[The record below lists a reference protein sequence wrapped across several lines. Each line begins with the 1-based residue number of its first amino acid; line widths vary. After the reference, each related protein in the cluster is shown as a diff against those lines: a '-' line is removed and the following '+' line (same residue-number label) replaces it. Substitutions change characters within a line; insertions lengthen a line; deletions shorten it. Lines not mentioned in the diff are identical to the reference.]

1 MQRYSALNSSIGL
14 KGELA
19 PEKPAIVEFNP
30 PPAISSNGK
39 PEPASSKWMRTPPF
53 SKTLIAVPP
62 CPAACA
68 NTRGAA
74 AIAVA
79 AAPVVSMVR
88 LIGSI
93 IGVLLDQMSWPVR
106 AARTS
111 DFCGAILT
119 TRALPFQPS
128 GEFRLRLLQQ
138 EACALRV
145 GPQQQQPEQSRYD
158 QDHGV
163 DGEAGEITLHRRR
176 GVLDH
181 LAHHEWR

>member
-14 KGELA
+14 KGELL
-19 PEKPAIVEFNP
+19 PEKPEIVEFNP
-30 PPAISSNGK
+30 PPAMSSNGK

-53 SKTLIAVPP
+53 SKMLIAVPP

-93 IGVLLDQMSWPVR
+93 IGALLDQRQRLS
-106 AARTS
+106 
-111 DFCGAILT
+111 
-119 TRALPFQPS
+119 
-128 GEFRLRLLQQ
+128 EFRLRRLLQQ
-138 EACALRV
+138 ACAFGV
-145 GPQQQQPEQSRYD
+145 GPQQQ
-158 QDHGV
+158 
-163 DGEAGEITLHRRR
+163 
-176 GVLDH
+176 
-181 LAHHEWR
+181 